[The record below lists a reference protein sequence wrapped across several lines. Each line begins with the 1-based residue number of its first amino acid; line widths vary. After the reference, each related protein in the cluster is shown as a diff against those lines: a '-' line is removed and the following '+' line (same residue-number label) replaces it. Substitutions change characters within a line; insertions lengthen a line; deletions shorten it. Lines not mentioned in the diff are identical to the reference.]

1 MPESPTLTDAIKL
14 LMQHADPL
22 NVIVVVILSYL
33 IRPWIRRW
41 SFFAA
46 DNDRLL
52 ILPVLLGVPLGFL
65 VEYTTPTFALSVAIR
80 RSLACG
86 CGAAVGYR
94 FVRLFFPSEPTPPPT
109 PDPTAAHPL
118 DRAA

>member
-1 MPESPTLTDAIKL
+1 MSDTPSISEVIKL

-41 SFFAA
+41 QFFAA

-80 RSLACG
+80 RALACG

-94 FVRLFFPSEPTPPPT
+94 FVKLFFPADTPTPPDQP
-109 PDPTAAHPL
+109 ASHPL
-118 DRAA
+118 ER